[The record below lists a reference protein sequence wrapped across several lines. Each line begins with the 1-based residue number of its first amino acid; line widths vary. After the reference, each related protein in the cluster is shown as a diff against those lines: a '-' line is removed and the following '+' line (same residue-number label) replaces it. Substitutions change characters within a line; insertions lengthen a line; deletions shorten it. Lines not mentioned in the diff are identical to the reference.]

1 MIEDFFTA
9 LLIALFLSPVAVLA
23 YLLARKVWTAFT
35 RGQTRCRSG
44 ESRRVSGGYP
54 WGQPEPEPETY
65 GDDGGRPT
73 APDTG
78 SGLLEKDNPQ

>member
-1 MIEDFFTA
+1 MIPSIFDILLPIA
-9 LLIALFLSPVAVLA
+9 IVLLAVPWACLLI
-23 YLLARKVWTAFT
+23 Y
-35 RGQTRCRSG
+35 
-44 ESRRVSGGYP
+44 RVIVD
-54 WGQPEPEPETY
+54 EPEPETY